1 MTHLLLATIPD
12 TSWTPSVG
20 LVVIICNLFTIAI
33 GRYVIKNR
41 GQGPNLPVALPA
53 FFEGFGLPELLGTT
67 SLGHILAAGV
77 VSGLQNSG
85 VL

>member
-1 MTHLLLATIPD
+1 MTHFLLAAVPD

-20 LVVIICNLFTIAI
+20 LVVIICNLFAIAI

-41 GQGPNLPVALPA
+41 GQGPKLPVELPA

-77 VSGLQNSG
+77 VNGLQNSG

>member
-1 MTHLLLATIPD
+1 MTHLLLATVPD
-12 TSWTPSVG
+12 TTWTPGVG
-20 LVVIICNLFTIAI
+20 LTVVICNLFAIAI
-33 GRYVIKNR
+33 GRYVIQKR
-41 GQGPNLPVALPA
+41 GQGPNLPVELPA

-77 VSGLQNSG
+77 VNGLQNSG